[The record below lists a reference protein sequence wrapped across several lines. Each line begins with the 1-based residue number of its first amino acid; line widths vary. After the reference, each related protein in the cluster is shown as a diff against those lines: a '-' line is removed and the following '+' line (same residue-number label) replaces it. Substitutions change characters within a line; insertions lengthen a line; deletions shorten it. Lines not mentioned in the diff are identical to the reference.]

1 MFSLNRETMTMVA
14 IVVALAAIF
23 YMYQES
29 QKMKKDISECK
40 TASVG
45 LAHRLASV
53 QAPARE
59 VSGEGSSPR
68 VAEQL
73 SVPPPIEEENED

>member
-1 MFSLNRETMTMVA
+1 MVA

-29 QKMKKDISECK
+29 QKMKKDIFECK

>member
-1 MFSLNRETMTMVA
+1 MIPLNRETMTMVA
-14 IVVALAAIF
+14 IVIALAAIF

-40 TASVG
+40 TVSVG
-45 LAHRLASV
+45 LSHRLASV

-59 VSGEGSSPR
+59 VSGEGSKTR
-68 VAEQL
+68 
-73 SVPPPIEEENED
+73 PPTTEEESED

>member
-1 MFSLNRETMTMVA
+1 MFSFNRETMTVAA
-14 IVVALAAIF
+14 IVVALALIF

-40 TASVG
+40 T

-59 VSGEGSSPR
+59 VSGEGSSASGT
-68 VAEQL
+68 V
-73 SVPPPIEEENED
+73 SVSKTRLPPSEEENED

>member
-1 MFSLNRETMTMVA
+1 MVA
-14 IVVALAAIF
+14 IAVALAAIF

-40 TASVG
+40 NVSVG

-59 VSGEGSSPR
+59 ASGEGSSAKGT
-68 VAEQL
+68 VSA
-73 SVPPPIEEENED
+73 PPPAEEERED

>member
-1 MFSLNRETMTMVA
+1 MVA

-29 QKMKKDISECK
+29 QKMKKDISDCK

-59 VSGEGSSPR
+59 ANGEGPSPR
-68 VAEQL
+68 VAE
-73 SVPPPIEEENED
+73 VPPTGEESED

>member
-1 MFSLNRETMTMVA
+1 MVA

-59 VSGEGSSPR
+59 VSGEGSSPQ

-73 SVPPPIEEENED
+73 SVPSPIEEENED

>member
-1 MFSLNRETMTMVA
+1 MFSFNRENVTMVA

-29 QKMKKDISECK
+29 QKMKKDISDCK

-59 VSGEGSSPR
+59 ASDEGPSAS
-68 VAEQL
+68 AKGT
-73 SVPPPIEEENED
+73 VPPTEEESED

>member
-1 MFSLNRETMTMVA
+1 MVA

-45 LAHRLASV
+45 LAHKLASV

-59 VSGEGSSPR
+59 ASGAKGT
-68 VAEQL
+68 V
-73 SVPPPIEEENED
+73 PPIEEENED

>member
-1 MFSLNRETMTMVA
+1 MAA

-59 VSGEGSSPR
+59 VSGEGPESR
-68 VAEQL
+68 VTQ
-73 SVPPPIEEENED
+73 SKTPPPIEEENED

>member
-1 MFSLNRETMTMVA
+1 MIPLNRETMTMVA
-14 IVVALAAIF
+14 IAVALAAIF

-45 LAHRLASV
+45 IAHRLASV

-59 VSGEGSSPR
+59 ANGEGPELPAAR
-68 VAEQL
+68 
-73 SVPPPIEEENED
+73 PPPTEEEKED

>member
-1 MFSLNRETMTMVA
+1 MNRETMTMVA

>member
-1 MFSLNRETMTMVA
+1 MVA

-73 SVPPPIEEENED
+73 SVPPIEEENED

>member
-1 MFSLNRETMTMVA
+1 MTVAA
-14 IVVALAAIF
+14 IVVALALIF

-59 VSGEGSSPR
+59 VSGEGSSASGT
-68 VAEQL
+68 V
-73 SVPPPIEEENED
+73 SVSKTRLPPSEEENED

>member
-1 MFSLNRETMTMVA
+1 MIPLNRETMTMVA
-14 IVVALAAIF
+14 IAVALAAIF

-40 TASVG
+40 TTSVG

-53 QAPARE
+53 QVPARE
-59 VSGEGSSPR
+59 VSGEGSSAKGT
-68 VAEQL
+68 V
-73 SVPPPIEEENED
+73 SDPPPAEEEKED

>member
-1 MFSLNRETMTMVA
+1 MVA
-14 IVVALAAIF
+14 IAVALAAIF

-59 VSGEGSSPR
+59 VSGEGSGPR

-73 SVPPPIEEENED
+73 SVPPAEEESED

>member
-1 MFSLNRETMTMVA
+1 MFSFNRETVTMVA

-29 QKMKKDISECK
+29 QKMKKDISDCK

-59 VSGEGSSPR
+59 ANGEGPS
-68 VAEQL
+68 AKDTA
-73 SVPPPIEEENED
+73 PPTEEESED

>member
-1 MFSLNRETMTMVA
+1 MFSFNRETVTVVA

-23 YMYQES
+23 YIYQES
-29 QKMKKDISECK
+29 QKMKKDISDCK

-45 LAHRLASV
+45 LAQRLASV

-59 VSGEGSSPR
+59 ASGEGPSPR
-68 VAEQL
+68 VAE
-73 SVPPPIEEENED
+73 VPPAEEESED

>member
-1 MFSLNRETMTMVA
+1 MVA
-14 IVVALAAIF
+14 IAVALAAIF

-40 TASVG
+40 NVSVG

-59 VSGEGSSPR
+59 ASGPR
-68 VAEQL
+68 VAE
-73 SVPPPIEEENED
+73 VPPVEEESED

>member
-1 MFSLNRETMTMVA
+1 MIPLNRETMTMVA
-14 IVVALAAIF
+14 IAVALAAIF

-40 TASVG
+40 TTSVG

-53 QAPARE
+53 QVPARE
-59 VSGEGSSPR
+59 VSGEGSS
-68 VAEQL
+68 AKGAA
-73 SVPPPIEEENED
+73 PPAEEEKED

>member
-1 MFSLNRETMTMVA
+1 MIPLDRETMTMVA
-14 IVVALAAIF
+14 IAIALAAIF

-29 QKMKKDISECK
+29 QKMKKDISECQ

-59 VSGEGSSPR
+59 ANGEAPVSKST
-68 VAEQL
+68 A
-73 SVPPPIEEENED
+73 PPAVEEKED